1 MTLLILW
8 LVVLAVAVTWGA
20 RGWWRAREWER
31 CYDQSL
37 LTRREEQREH
47 WRALGAT
54 YGTVQA
60 AKAELREANE
70 QIAELEMTRRLL
82 RRYHE
87 ALAQYAGD
95 DDTAIDAD
103 ALLLNEGR
111 VLLETAGLLKPERRE
126 VVS

>member
-1 MTLLILW
+1 MAVLILW
-8 LVVLAVAVTWGA
+8 LVVLAFAVTWGA
-20 RGWWRAREWER
+20 RGWWRAHEWSR
-31 CYDQSL
+31 LHDQSL

-87 ALAQYAGD
+87 ALVQYAGEE
-95 DDTAIDAD
+95 DTATDAD

-111 VLLETAGLLKPERRE
+111 VVLETAGLLEPERRE